1 MTTVLLPEQET
12 QVSQGS
18 GGRYCEG
25 CPRCQDANA
34 GFCTMAHPEFGNRHP
49 VCKRCGHC
57 VLRGSH
63 DDDTSDLDKYRGQFV
78 PMDFGRN

>member
-1 MTTVLLPEQET
+1 MVTVTERET
-12 QVSQGS
+12 QQGQGT

-34 GFCTMAHPEFGNRHP
+34 GFCSQPHPQYNNLHP
-49 VCKRCGHC
+49 VCRRCGHC

-63 DDDTSDLDKYRGQFV
+63 NDDISDLLGQ
-78 PMDFGRN
+78 G